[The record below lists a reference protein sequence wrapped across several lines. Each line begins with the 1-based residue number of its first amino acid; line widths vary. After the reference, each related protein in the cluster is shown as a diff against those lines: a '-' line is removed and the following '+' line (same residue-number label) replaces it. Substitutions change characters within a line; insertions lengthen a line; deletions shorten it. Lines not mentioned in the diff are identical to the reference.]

1 MIAYKGFNNKL
12 ICTMGKGQFQ
22 YEVGKIYK
30 ENKAECAN
38 AGFHCVEEPIEV
50 LSWYRQKDSRY
61 CIVEAGGDI
70 HEDGCERISC
80 SEMRIIKEI
89 TLEQIGALECEWLRQ
104 HPERKYSRN
113 VMRDSGIADKDGIV
127 VVRGKCPMAAGK
139 LGSTIFLLKE
149 GRGTKEI
156 VEAGAYRID
165 GKNYMP
171 DTFYNVKGRE
181 RRCRKVS

>member
-1 MIAYKGFNNKL
+1 MKQIFDFL
-12 ICTMGKGQFQ
+12 
-22 YEVGKIYK
+22 
-30 ENKAECAN
+30 ENTD
-38 AGFHCVEEPIEV
+38 
-50 LSWYRQKDSRY
+50 LSATV
-61 CIVEAGGDI
+61 C
-70 HEDGCERISC
+70 
-80 SEMRIIKEI
+80 
-89 TLEQIGALECEWLRQ
+89 
-104 HPERKYSRN
+104 
-113 VMRDSGIADKDGIV
+113 DKDGIV